1 MNTVGDA
8 PLKALIYVQHL
19 LGTGHAVRAAAIGR
33 ALSARGVDVLLVTGN
48 ALPPTLDIGGLI
60 IKALPQVRAAS
71 TDFTDLIDAEGNE
84 IDDAWRAARGEA
96 LKAVYLDFQPDILL
110 TETFP
115 FGRRQFAFELLPLLD
130 RLPNGP
136 ARPIVATSV
145 RDILVRKNNPKKER
159 WMADIARA
167 HYDIVLVH
175 SDPTFVALGDS
186 FPYASEVDDL
196 IRYTGYVHENREIEP
211 PDHDGADEVV
221 VSCGGGA
228 VGHELLEA
236 ALHAREL
243 SKNAS
248 DATWRLLIGH
258 QHDLEL
264 IDRLAATAPAGII
277 IERARPDFPA
287 LLKRARLSV
296 SQAGY
301 NTVND
306 ILVAGCRAV
315 FVPFKAQGET
325 EQTQRAELLERR
337 GIARVVAEENL
348 SAASLAAA
356 ADAAL
361 ALPLSHLP
369 VNFDGA
375 GTSADILFDT
385 LRARHQ

>member
-1 MNTVGDA
+1 MNTVGDV

-33 ALSARGVDVLLVTGN
+33 ALSGHGVNVLLVTGN
-48 ALPPTLDIGGLI
+48 ALPPTLDTSGLTI
-60 IKALPQVRAAS
+60 HALPYVRAAS
-71 TDFTDLIDAEGNE
+71 TDFTDLIDADGNK
-84 IDDAWRAARGEA
+84 INDAWRAARGEA

-115 FGRRQFAFELLPLLD
+115 FGRRQFAFELLPLLED
-130 RLPNGP
+130 LPQGQQ
-136 ARPIVATSV
+136 RPIVATSV

-159 WMADIARA
+159 WMAEVART
-167 HYDIVLVH
+167 HYDVVLVH
-175 SDPTFVALGDS
+175 SDPTFVTLADS

-196 IRYTGYVHENREIEP
+196 IRYTGYVHETRKIEP
-211 PDHDGADEVV
+211 PENDGVDEVV

-236 ALHAREL
+236 ALSARAL
-243 SKNAS
+243 SKNAG
-248 DATWRLLIGH
+248 DATWRLLVGH

-264 IDRLAATAPAGII
+264 IDRLAATAPAGVIV
-277 IERARPDFPA
+277 ERARPDFPG

-306 ILVAGCRAV
+306 ILVAGCAAV

-337 GIARVVAEENL
+337 GIARVVAEEDL
-348 SAASLAAA
+348 SPISLAAA

-361 ALPLSHLP
+361 DLPAAHLP
-369 VNFDGA
+369 VSLDGA
-375 GTSADILFDT
+375 EHSANILIDT
-385 LRARHQ
+385 FKARHR